1 MHPAIMQQLADD
13 HIRAMHAKAEDE
25 RLARQA
31 RQARRRAPSTRLR
44 LPAGGTFSYDDS
56 RLDTGR
62 RSAMTG
68 QRSAPPLPVMVAS
81 PPDSGDATLRRG
93 ALDHCH

>member
-13 HIRAMHAKAEDE
+13 HIREIHAKAEDE
-25 RLARQA
+25 RRA

-44 LPAGGTFSYDDS
+44 LPAGGTLSYDDP

-62 RSAMTG
+62 RPAMTG

-81 PPDSGDATLRRG
+81 PPDSGDATMRRG